1 MDKVK
6 ERAARIRELRKKMKE
21 REKAVFM
28 KLGAKIRAYLFTGI
42 LVTAPVAIT
51 LYMTYKVIMY
61 VDRNVGKLISGL
73 VPEQYMDLIPVT
85 VPGIGIVVLFFGF
98 ILVGM
103 FAAGFMGRFFLKL
116 GEWIVYKM
124 PLISTVYSLLKQVFE
139 TFLSNKNNSFKQ
151 VVLFEYPR
159 KGIWIYGLLSGENKG
174 EVTDK
179 LGKQMLN
186 VFVPTTPN
194 PTSGFLIF
202 VPKEDV
208 IYVDIPVEEALKFII
223 SCGVVDTEN
232 NKKQLVKK
240 K

>member
-1 MDKVK
+1 MNKVK
-6 ERAARIRELRKKMKE
+6 ERAARIRELRKKMRE

-51 LYMTYKVIMY
+51 LYMTYRVVMY
-61 VDRNVGKLISGL
+61 IDIRVGKLISGII
-73 VPEQYMDLIPVT
+73 PEQYEDLNPVT
-85 VPGIGIVVLFFGF
+85 IPGIGIVVLVLGF
-98 ILVGM
+98 ILIGM

-159 KGIWIYGLLSGENKG
+159 KGIWIYGFLSGETKG
-174 EVTDK
+174 EVVNK
-179 LGKQMLN
+179 VGKPMLN
-186 VFVPTTPN
+186 IFVPTTPN

-208 IYVDIPVEEALKFII
+208 VYVDIPVEEALKFII
-223 SCGVVDTEN
+223 SCGVVDG
-232 NKKQLVKK
+232 KQE
-240 K
+240 

>member
-1 MDKVK
+1 MDK
-6 ERAARIRELRKKMKE
+6 ERAAKIREMRQNMRERKN
-21 REKAVFM
+21 AVFM
-28 KLGAKIRAYLFTGI
+28 KLGAKIRAYFFTGI

-51 LYMTYKVIMY
+51 LYMTYKAIGFI
-61 VDRNVGKLISGL
+61 DRNVGNIISDII
-73 VPEQYMDLIPVT
+73 PEQYLDLIPVT
-85 VPGIGIVVLFFGF
+85 IPGLGVIVLFFGF

-124 PLISTVYSLLKQVFE
+124 PLISTIYSLLKQVFE

-159 KGIWIYGLLSGENKG
+159 KGIWIYGLLSGETKG
-174 EVTDK
+174 EVADK
-179 LGKQMLN
+179 LGKPMLN

-208 IYVDIPVEEALKFII
+208 IYVDIAIEEALKFII
-223 SCGVVDTEN
+223 SCGVVAPED
-232 NKKQLVKK
+232 NKKLTKK
-240 K
+240 NK